1 MLKLHDPLCS
11 VHRILVDGIVTFHV
25 MYTKILLAS
34 YLSVMR
40 CTTISY
46 FTMQLISMEYDL
58 LVKVNIMKT
67 LFPVHIICLFDM
79 WLITLFITTFT
90 PLQLDA
96 IKVITRRSLF
106 ITS

>member
-1 MLKLHDPLCS
+1 MHNN
-11 VHRILVDGIVTFHV
+11 ILFYDAADNV
-25 MYTKILLAS
+25 
-34 YLSVMR
+34 
-40 CTTISY
+40 
-46 FTMQLISMEYDL
+46 SMEYDL